1 MISKILFLSFL
12 LLYLNASDSL
22 VIKQQNAL
30 YIQNMIEIEENISE
44 KFEEYLL
51 TEFKIPTL
59 ENLIS
64 NEYLGS
70 NFSIKNKMG
79 SNIAFENTS
88 NLQIK
93 YAVTNDVELYVK
105 QIYNRDLYRERTSVY
120 YDSNTLSNSYVSI
133 LLKSDEAKNIF
144 NILKSGAVIA
154 KICSDSLVNSF
165 CNKNS
170 KLIRWYN
177 SDSNWIEY
185 SKKDYNNGNVTV
197 KYKTMLSDTK
207 LNTLPVGTYVF
218 VQNGSK
224 YIKLIGDGKILKV
237 D

>member
-79 SNIAFENTS
+79 SNIAFEDTS

-105 QIYNRDLYRERTSVY
+105 QLYNRDLYRERTSVY

-165 CNKNS
+165 CNKNT

-218 VQNGSK
+218 VQNGLK